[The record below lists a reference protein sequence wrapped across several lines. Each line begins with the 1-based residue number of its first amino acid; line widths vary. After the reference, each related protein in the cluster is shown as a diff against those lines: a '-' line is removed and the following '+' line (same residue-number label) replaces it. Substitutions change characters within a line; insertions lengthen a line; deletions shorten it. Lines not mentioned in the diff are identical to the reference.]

1 MAGRQLK
8 LSELKVA
15 DLRRELEEREE
26 EICGT
31 KTVLQQ
37 RLRAALLKV
46 GENPENYL
54 FEGSSGHMDMNVLLN
69 AIEDKLEQSA
79 RTIEERIL
87 ENSRILKEE
96 LKEKTQ
102 SLEDKLLEN
111 VRNFE
116 EFSETVERKFQ
127 SLDEIIKDNM
137 GSKLEKQ
144 KGRIMEE
151 LMAQL
156 QLPNLQRNTP
166 SEIQG
171 ESRAVTRNPMKPPT
185 FDGKTSWLTYIK
197 QFEAAAVANAWSS
210 SDRTT
215 ALILALRGDASDI
228 LQTLPPEELQD
239 YSKLIK
245 RLEMRYGHAHLEQ
258 VYHTQLKN
266 RLQKKGENL
275 QEFEADVA
283 RLVRLAYPTAPENFS
298 EHLAIQT
305 FVDGLRDSD
314 TQQTLRL
321 ARPKTLID
329 ALAHALEFEAAKQAS
344 RTNARVYAVN
354 DQPRSEES
362 MEEVIRR
369 VIDKMQPKRRP
380 LQCWNCG
387 EVGHFRNNCR
397 KMSRKIESDQKE
409 SEN

>member
-54 FEGSSGHMDMNVLLN
+54 FKGSSGHMDMNVLLN

-245 RLEMRYGHAHLEQ
+245 RLEMRYGHAHLEP
-258 VYHTQLKN
+258 
-266 RLQKKGENL
+266 
-275 QEFEADVA
+275 
-283 RLVRLAYPTAPENFS
+283 YPIKESTAKERGKS
-298 EHLAIQT
+298 
-305 FVDGLRDSD
+305 
-314 TQQTLRL
+314 
-321 ARPKTLID
+321 
-329 ALAHALEFEAAKQAS
+329 S
-344 RTNARVYAVN
+344 RI
-354 DQPRSEES
+354 RS
-362 MEEVIRR
+362 R
-369 VIDKMQPKRRP
+369 RRP
-380 LQCWNCG
+380 SSPTG
-387 EVGHFRNNCR
+387 ISHSAR
-397 KMSRKIESDQKE
+397 KFFGTPSNSDVRGWSSR
-409 SEN
+409 